1 MYDEYFGLRETPFSI
16 APNPRFLFMSERH
29 REALA
34 HLVYGVNSDG
44 GFILLTGEVGTGKTT
59 ISRCLLD
66 QIPEKSNIA
75 MILNPKLLAGELLAT
90 ICDELHIK
98 YPEDN
103 SSIKVYI
110 DCIFQYLLEQNALG
124 RKTVVIIE
132 EAQNLTPD
140 VLEQLRL
147 LTNLE
152 TNQRKLMQIVM
163 LGQPELLD
171 ILAQPELRQL
181 EQRITAR
188 YHLMPLSQKE
198 TIDYVNHRLGVAGA
212 RERDPI
218 FTPGALKLIYKYSEG
233 VPRKV
238 NLMCDRALLGAYV
251 HNEKIVDAKT
261 VKQAAKEVAGRR
273 HKNGKQKRFRKDMF
287 AWLVANL
294 VLMAGVI
301 ILGYAIYTKPD
312 VLAVLFNSK
321 PPATDGEST
330 KALALIDEQP
340 VEQSEYHAF
349 QAVFRRWN
357 TDLGPNLGPDACEQ
371 APNVGLSCLNLKGNL
386 RSLRSYNR
394 PAVLSLINGKGQ
406 TVYIAVTQITNDMAS
421 VHINGQ
427 QANLRLDDLETRW
440 FGDYIVLWRPPPN
453 YNGAIVPGSSGK
465 EVTWVANLLAA
476 ANGQPLPTQNV
487 MTYDDRL
494 VEQIKQ
500 FQLEM
505 GLVTDGIVGA
515 QTLIYLNSAAGLGV
529 PKLGDLPR
537 SSAAKIYGI
546 QVARI
551 SEKGLT
557 LMILQT

>member
-34 HLVYGVNSDG
+34 HLVYGINSDG

-66 QIPEKSNIA
+66 QIPEHSNIA

-98 YPEDN
+98 YPEGND
-103 SSIKVYI
+103 SIKVYI
-110 DCIFQYLLEQNALG
+110 DCIFQYLLEQNAQG

-188 YHLMPLSQKE
+188 YHLMPLTQKE

-218 FTPGALKLIYKYSEG
+218 FTLSALKQIYKYSEG

-238 NLMCDRALLGAYV
+238 NLLCDRALLGAYV

-261 VKQAAKEVAGRR
+261 VKQAAKEVAGRTN
-273 HKNGKQKRFRKDMF
+273 KSAKQRRFRTDMV
-287 AWLVANL
+287 AWFVANV

-312 VLAVLFNSK
+312 VLAAWINDNNPK
-321 PPATDGEST
+321 PMRISQTIQAID
-330 KALALIDEQP
+330 ALA
-340 VEQSEYHAF
+340 VEQSKYHAF
-349 QAVFRRWN
+349 QQVYKRWN
-357 TDLGPNLGPDACEQ
+357 IDVGPNLGPEPCEQ
-371 APNVGLSCLNLKGNL
+371 APSFGLSCLNLKGNL
-386 RSLRSYNR
+386 RSLRAYNR

-406 TVYIAVTQITNDMAS
+406 TIYVAVTHVDENGAS
-421 VHINGQ
+421 VHINGEPE
-427 QANLRLDDLETRW
+427 NLSLTDLEARW
-440 FGDYIVLWRPPPN
+440 FGDYTLLWRPPPN
-453 YNGAIVPGSSGK
+453 FSGAIAPGKSGK

-476 ANGQPLPTQNV
+476 ANGQSLPPQDV
-487 MTYDDRL
+487 MTYDENL
-494 VEQIKQ
+494 VEQIKL
-500 FQLEM
+500 FQLKM
-505 GLVTDGIVGA
+505 GLVSDGIVGA
-515 QTLIYLNSAAGLGV
+515 QTLIFLNSAAGLGV
-529 PKLGDLPR
+529 PKLGELPK
-537 SSAAKIYGI
+537 SSTADKHVS
-546 QVARI
+546 QVGGV
-551 SEKGLT
+551 S
-557 LMILQT
+557 

>member
-66 QIPEKSNIA
+66 QIPEHSNIA

-98 YPEDN
+98 YPEN
-103 SSIKVYI
+103 NGSIKVYI

-171 ILAQPELRQL
+171 ILSQPELRQL

-198 TIDYVNHRLGVAGA
+198 TMDYVNHRLGVAGA

-218 FTPGALKLIYKYSEG
+218 FTVSALKQIYKYSEG

-238 NLMCDRALLGAYV
+238 NLLCDRALLGAYV

-273 HKNGKQKRFRKDMF
+273 NKTGKQKRFKADMI
-287 AWLVANL
+287 AWFMANV
-294 VLMAGVI
+294 VLMIGVI
-301 ILGYAIYTKPD
+301 ILAYAIYTKPD
-312 VLAVLFNSK
+312 ALANLFNGNKSV
-321 PPATDGEST
+321 AGESSQ
-330 KALALIDEQP
+330 AIQLIDDKP
-340 VEQSEYHAF
+340 VAQSKYHAF
-349 QAVFRRWN
+349 QAVFKRWN
-357 TDLGPNLGPDACEQ
+357 TDIGPNLGPDACEQ
-371 APNVGLSCLNLKGNL
+371 APNFGLSCLILKGNL
-386 RSLRSYNR
+386 HSLRTYNR
-394 PAVLSLINGKGQ
+394 PAVLALINSKGQ
-406 TVYIAVTQITNDMAS
+406 TVYVALTQIGAETAS
-421 VHINGQ
+421 ININGDQ
-427 QANLRLDDLETRW
+427 INLRLSELETRW
-440 FGDYIVLWRPPPN
+440 FGDFTLLWRPPPN
-453 YNGAIVPGSSGK
+453 FNGAIAPGRSGK

-476 ANGQPLPTQNV
+476 ANGQPLPAQNI
-487 MTYDDRL
+487 MTYDDIL

-500 FQLEM
+500 FQLKM
-505 GLVTDGIVGA
+505 GLVSDGIVGA
-515 QTLIYLNSAAGLGV
+515 QTLIFLNSAAGLGV
-529 PKLGDLPR
+529 PKLALPQTSTVENYTFQDGR
-537 SSAAKIYGI
+537 
-546 QVARI
+546 VA
-551 SEKGLT
+551 
-557 LMILQT
+557 

>member
-66 QIPEKSNIA
+66 QIPENSNIA

-98 YPEDN
+98 YPEGND
-103 SSIKVYI
+103 SIKVYI

-171 ILAQPELRQL
+171 ILSQPELRQL

-198 TIDYVNHRLGVAGA
+198 TMDYVNHRLGVAGA

-218 FTPGALKLIYKYSEG
+218 FTVSALKQIYKFSEG

-251 HNEKIVDAKT
+251 HNEKIVDART

-273 HKNGKQKRFRKDMF
+273 NKTGQQKRFKTDMV
-287 AWLVANL
+287 AWFVANV
-294 VLMAGVI
+294 VLMIGVI

-312 VLAVLFNSK
+312 ALAALFNGNKTAAGQSSQ
-321 PPATDGEST
+321 AIQ
-330 KALALIDEQP
+330 LIDEQP
-340 VEQSEYHAF
+340 IEQSKYHAF
-349 QAVFRRWN
+349 QAVFKRWN
-357 TDLGPNLGPDACEQ
+357 TDIGPNLGPDACEQ
-371 APNVGLSCLNLKGNL
+371 APNFGLRCLELKGNL
-386 RSLRSYNR
+386 HSLRSYNR
-394 PAVLSLINGKGQ
+394 PAVLSLINSKGQ
-406 TVYIAVTQITNDMAS
+406 TIYVALTQIGSDTAS
-421 VHINGQ
+421 IHINDDQ
-427 QANLRLDDLETRW
+427 INLRLADLETRW
-440 FGDYIVLWRPPPN
+440 FGDYTLLWRPPPN
-453 YNGAIVPGSSGK
+453 FTGTIAPGRSGK

-476 ANGQPLPTQNV
+476 VNGQPLPAQNI
-487 MTYDDRL
+487 MTYDDL
-494 VEQIKQ
+494 MVEQIKQ
-500 FQLEM
+500 FQLKM
-505 GLVTDGIVGA
+505 GLVSDGVVGA
-515 QTLIYLNSAAGLGV
+515 QTLIFLNSAAGLGV
-529 PKLGDLPR
+529 PKLGAL
-537 SSAAKIYGI
+537 S
-546 QVARI
+546 
-551 SEKGLT
+551 
-557 LMILQT
+557 

>member
-103 SSIKVYI
+103 TSIKVYI

-188 YHLMPLSQKE
+188 YHLMPLTQKE

-218 FTPGALKLIYKYSEG
+218 FTNAALKLIYKYSEG

-273 HKNGKQKRFRKDMF
+273 SKTVKQQQRFRTDML
-287 AWLVANL
+287 AWMVANL
-294 VLMAGVI
+294 VLMVGVI
-301 ILGYAIYTKPD
+301 ILGYAVYTKPEA
-312 VLAVLFNSK
+312 LAALFNTK
-321 PPATDGEST
+321 PAANTDST

-340 VEQSEYHAF
+340 VGESKYHAF
-349 QAVFRRWN
+349 QAVFKRWK
-357 TDLGPNLGPDACEQ
+357 TDMGPNLGPDACEQ
-371 APNVGLSCLNLKGNL
+371 APNFGLSCLNLKGNL

-394 PAVLSLINGKGQ
+394 PAVLSLINSKGQ
-406 TVYIAVTQITNDMAS
+406 TVYAAVTQITDNMATI
-421 VHINGQ
+421 HLNGES
-427 QANLRLDDLETRW
+427 ANLLLDDLDTRW
-440 FGDYIVLWRPPPN
+440 FGDYTLIWRPPPN
-453 YNGAIVPGSSGK
+453 FNGAIAPGSSGK

-476 ANGQPLPTQNV
+476 VNGQPLPAQSE
-487 MTYDDRL
+487 MTYDDRMM
-494 VEQIKQ
+494 EQVKQ
-500 FQLEM
+500 FQLKM
-505 GLVTDGIVGA
+505 GLVSDGIVGA

-529 PKLGDLPR
+529 PKLGELSR
-537 SSAAKIYGI
+537 SSTAEIYGI
-546 QVARI
+546 QDAEL
-551 SEKGLT
+551 S
-557 LMILQT
+557 

>member
-98 YPEDN
+98 YPEGND
-103 SSIKVYI
+103 SIKVYI

-171 ILAQPELRQL
+171 ILSQPELRQL

-188 YHLMPLSQKE
+188 YHLMPLTQKE
-198 TIDYVNHRLGVAGA
+198 TMDYVNHRLGVAGA

-218 FTPGALKLIYKYSEG
+218 FTGSALKQIYKYSEG

-238 NLMCDRALLGAYV
+238 NLLCDRALLGAYV

-273 HKNGKQKRFRKDMF
+273 NKTAKQKRFRADMM
-287 AWLVANL
+287 AWFVANV
-294 VLMAGVI
+294 VLMVGVI

-312 VLAVLFNSK
+312 VFATFFKGNSSQAGQAS
-321 PPATDGEST
+321 PAIE
-330 KALALIDEQP
+330 LIDQQP
-340 VEQSEYHAF
+340 VEQSKYHAF
-349 QAVFRRWN
+349 QAVFKRWN
-357 TDLGPNLGPDACEQ
+357 TDIGPNLGPDDCEQ
-371 APNVGLSCLNLKGNL
+371 APNFGLSCLHLKGNF
-386 RSLRSYNR
+386 RSLLSYNR
-394 PAVLSLINGKGQ
+394 PAVLSLINSQGQ
-406 TVYIAVTQITNDMAS
+406 TIYIALTQISEDMAS
-421 VHINGQ
+421 VDINGDQ
-427 QANLRLDDLETRW
+427 SKLKLADLETRW
-440 FGDYIVLWRPPPN
+440 YGDYTLLWRPPPDFT
-453 YNGAIVPGSSGK
+453 GAIAPGRSGK

-487 MTYDDRL
+487 MTYDEIL
-494 VEQIKQ
+494 VQQIKE
-500 FQLEM
+500 FQLRM
-505 GLVTDGIVGA
+505 GLVSDGIVGA
-515 QTLIYLNSAAGLGV
+515 QTLIFLNSAAGLGV
-529 PKLGDLPR
+529 PKLGEL
-537 SSAAKIYGI
+537 SKTSTAETFTMQIAG
-546 QVARI
+546 V
-551 SEKGLT
+551 S
-557 LMILQT
+557 

>member
-75 MILNPKLLAGELLAT
+75 LILNPKLLAGELLAT

-98 YPEDN
+98 YPDGN
-103 SSIKVYI
+103 DSIKVYI

-163 LGQPELLD
+163 LGQPELLE

-198 TIDYVNHRLGVAGA
+198 TMDYVSHRLGVAGA

-218 FTPGALKLIYKYSEG
+218 FTTNALKLIYRYSEG

-238 NLMCDRALLGAYV
+238 NLLCDRALLGAYV
-251 HNEKIVDAKT
+251 RNEKIVDAKT
-261 VKQAAKEVAGRR
+261 VKQAAKEVAGRS
-273 HKNGKQKRFRKDMF
+273 KAGKPKRFKTDMV
-287 AWLVANL
+287 AWFVANL
-294 VLMAGVI
+294 VLMLGVI

-312 VLAVLFNSK
+312 AMALLLDGSK
-321 PPATDGEST
+321 PEAGQLSQT
-330 KALALIDEQP
+330 LRFIDEQP
-340 VEQSEYHAF
+340 VEQSQYHAY
-349 QAVFRRWN
+349 QTVFERWN
-357 TDLGPNLGPDACEQ
+357 TDIGPNLGPEACEQ
-371 APNVGLSCLNLKGNL
+371 APNFGLSCLSLKGNL
-386 RSLRSYNR
+386 HSLRAYNR
-394 PAVLSLINGKGQ
+394 PAVLSLINSQGRTIYVAMTRINGD
-406 TVYIAVTQITNDMAS
+406 TAS
-421 VHINGQ
+421 VHINGEEKSL
-427 QANLRLDDLETRW
+427 ALADLETRW
-440 FGDYIVLWRPPPN
+440 FGDYTLLWRPPPN
-453 YNGAIVPGSSGK
+453 FTGNIVPGSSGK

-476 ANGQPLPTQNV
+476 ANSDPLPSQQNG
-487 MTYDDRL
+487 MTYDDAM
-494 VEQIKQ
+494 VEKIKQ
-500 FQLEM
+500 FQLKM
-505 GLVTDGIVGA
+505 GLVADGVVGA
-515 QTLIYLNSAAGLGV
+515 QTLIFLNSAAGLGV
-529 PKLGDLPR
+529 PKLGSLPR
-537 SSAAKIYGI
+537 SSAAPDR
-546 QVARI
+546 A
-551 SEKGLT
+551 SKGAHS
-557 LMILQT
+557 

>member
-66 QIPEKSNIA
+66 QIPEHSNIA

-98 YPEDN
+98 YPEN
-103 SSIKVYI
+103 NGSIKVYI

-171 ILAQPELRQL
+171 ILSQPELRQL

-198 TIDYVNHRLGVAGA
+198 TMDYVNHRLGVAGA

-218 FTPGALKLIYKYSEG
+218 FTVSALKQIYKYSEG

-238 NLMCDRALLGAYV
+238 NLLCDRALLGAYV

-273 HKNGKQKRFRKDMF
+273 NKTGKQKRFKADMI
-287 AWLVANL
+287 AWFMANV
-294 VLMAGVI
+294 VLMIGVI
-301 ILGYAIYTKPD
+301 ILAYAIYTKPD
-312 VLAVLFNSK
+312 ALANLFNGNKSV
-321 PPATDGEST
+321 AGESSQ
-330 KALALIDEQP
+330 AIQLIDDKP
-340 VEQSEYHAF
+340 VAQSKYHAF
-349 QAVFRRWN
+349 QAVFKRWN
-357 TDLGPNLGPDACEQ
+357 TDIGPNLGPDACEQ
-371 APNVGLSCLNLKGNL
+371 APNFGLSCLILKGNL
-386 RSLRSYNR
+386 HSLRTYNR
-394 PAVLSLINGKGQ
+394 PAVLALINSKGQ
-406 TVYIAVTQITNDMAS
+406 TVYVALTQIGAETAS
-421 VHINGQ
+421 ININGDQ
-427 QANLRLDDLETRW
+427 INLRLSELETRW
-440 FGDYIVLWRPPPN
+440 FGDFTLLWRPPPN
-453 YNGAIVPGSSGK
+453 FNGAIAPGRSGK

-476 ANGQPLPTQNV
+476 ANGQPLPAQNV
-487 MTYDDRL
+487 MTYDDIL

-500 FQLEM
+500 FQLKM
-505 GLVTDGIVGA
+505 GLVSDGIVGA
-515 QTLIYLNSAAGLGV
+515 QTLIFLNSAAGLGV
-529 PKLGDLPR
+529 PKLALPQTSTVENYTFQDGR
-537 SSAAKIYGI
+537 
-546 QVARI
+546 VA
-551 SEKGLT
+551 
-557 LMILQT
+557 

>member
-98 YPEDN
+98 YPEGN

-181 EQRITAR
+181 EQRVTAR
-188 YHLMPLSQKE
+188 YHLMPLTQKE

-218 FTPGALKLIYKYSEG
+218 FTTSALKLIYKYSDG
-233 VPRKV
+233 VPRKI

-273 HKNGKQKRFRKDMF
+273 NRDGKQKRFRTDMVF
-287 AWLVANL
+287 WMVANL
-294 VLMAGVI
+294 VLMTGVI
-301 ILGYAIYTKPD
+301 LLGYGIYTKPEA
-312 VLAVLFNSK
+312 LAVLLNNDKAPSS
-321 PPATDGEST
+321 AGESS
-330 KALALIDEQP
+330 KALALIDNQP
-340 VEQSEYHAF
+340 AQESKYHAF
-349 QAVFRRWN
+349 QVVFKRWK
-357 TDLGPNLGPDACEQ
+357 TDMGPNLGPDACEQ
-371 APNVGLSCLNLKGNL
+371 APSVGLSCLNLKGNL

-394 PAVLSLINGKGQ
+394 PAVLSLINSKGQ
-406 TVYIAVTQITNDMAS
+406 TIYVAVTQISGNMAS
-421 VHINGQ
+421 IHINGDT
-427 QANLRLDDLETRW
+427 ANLKLDDLETRW
-440 FGDYIVLWRPPPN
+440 FGDYTLLWRPPPN
-453 YNGAIVPGSSGK
+453 YNGAIAPGSSGK

-476 ANGQPLPTQNV
+476 ATGQPLPAQNM
-487 MTYDDRL
+487 MTYDDPL

-500 FQLEM
+500 FQLKM
-505 GLVTDGIVGA
+505 GLVSDGIVGA
-515 QTLIYLNSAAGLGV
+515 QTLIFLNSAAGLGV
-529 PKLGDLPR
+529 PKLGEQTR
-537 SSAAKIYGI
+537 SSTAVKYGI
-546 QVARI
+546 RDAQNA
-551 SEKGLT
+551 
-557 LMILQT
+557 